1 MNITTAFNL
10 EDKVYIIAEE
20 QVFSARVKRIN
31 PDICANWTLIEYTLE
46 VLKGWAVFNPKT
58 YTESFSEDEIFSSKE
73 EAKKELDIY
82 LKHKNEPIASF
93 SGYRFNANA
102 FDI

>member
-1 MNITTAFNL
+1 MNITTTFNL

-31 PDICANWTLIEYTLE
+31 PDICANGKLIEYTLE
-46 VLKGWAVFNPKT
+46 VKKGWAVFNPRT
-58 YTESFSEDEIFSSKE
+58 HTESFSEDEIFSSKE

-82 LKHKNEPIASF
+82 LKHKNEPSSLFSIAHS
-93 SGYRFNANA
+93 YEFN
-102 FDI
+102 D